1 MATVI
6 QIRDFIKAAGD
17 YCRARREYLDINKR
31 MKGMFGENKC
41 EVEGQEGYDWVHPC
55 FHWDS
60 EHFHCKDEW
69 CDFCKPW
76 YADAHRRNHLKSR
89 FASLMKAMLK
99 AWMRFDE
106 S

>member
-31 MKGMFGENKC
+31 MRGLLGCNTC
-41 EVEGQEGYDWVHPC
+41 EVEGQEGYDWVPPC

-60 EHFHCKDEW
+60 EIFHSEEEW
-69 CDFCKPW
+69 CDYCRPH
-76 YADAHRRNHLKSR
+76 YADAHRRDVLRPQFSR
-89 FASLMKAMLK
+89 LMRAMLK